1 MIVALQIWPYV
12 IKNRFRMEHW
22 RGDQKTNL
30 RGGNV
35 ISRRSFLQW
44 ASAAAL
50 ALGPRAARAS
60 NAPGVTDT
68 EIKIGQT
75 MPYSGPLSAYGVIG
89 RTEAAYCKMINEQGG
104 INGRKLNLISV
115 DDDYSPPKTVEQVRR
130 LVEQEQV
137 AFLFQT
143 LGTSCNL
150 AVRQYLNDNR
160 IPQLF
165 VTTGASVFA
174 DPQHFPWT
182 MGFIPNYQTEARIF
196 AKHIL
201 ATKPE
206 ARIAVLYQNDGFGKE
221 YLMGLKDV
229 LGPDHAGMI
238 VKEASYEV
246 SEPTIDS
253 QIVTLQGSG
262 ADVFVIAAVSKFA
275 AQAIRKSYDLGW
287 NAVRYLFYGSQS
299 LFSTLKPA
307 GLDKSKGLISAF
319 YLKDVNDPRWKD
331 DPGIQSWKTFTDKYM
346 SPTEFADSNAGE
358 GFAAAGTMVQV
369 LKQCGD
375 DLSRD
380 NIMKQAANLKDIELP
395 LLLPGIKVNTS
406 PTNYSPIR
414 QMQLATFNGESWE
427 LFGELLSG

>member
-1 MIVALQIWPYV
+1 M
-12 IKNRFRMEHW
+12 
-22 RGDQKTNL
+22 
-30 RGGNV
+30 
-35 ISRRSFLQW
+35 ISRRVFLQL
-44 ASAAAL
+44 ASAASV

-182 MGFIPNYQTEARIF
+182 
-196 AKHIL
+196 
-201 ATKPE
+201 
-206 ARIAVLYQNDGFGKE
+206 
-221 YLMGLKDV
+221 
-229 LGPDHAGMI
+229 
-238 VKEASYEV
+238 
-246 SEPTIDS
+246 
-253 QIVTLQGSG
+253 
-262 ADVFVIAAVSKFA
+262 
-275 AQAIRKSYDLGW
+275 
-287 NAVRYLFYGSQS
+287 
-299 LFSTLKPA
+299 
-307 GLDKSKGLISAF
+307 
-319 YLKDVNDPRWKD
+319 
-331 DPGIQSWKTFTDKYM
+331 
-346 SPTEFADSNAGE
+346 
-358 GFAAAGTMVQV
+358 
-369 LKQCGD
+369 
-375 DLSRD
+375 
-380 NIMKQAANLKDIELP
+380 
-395 LLLPGIKVNTS
+395 
-406 PTNYSPIR
+406 
-414 QMQLATFNGESWE
+414 
-427 LFGELLSG
+427 